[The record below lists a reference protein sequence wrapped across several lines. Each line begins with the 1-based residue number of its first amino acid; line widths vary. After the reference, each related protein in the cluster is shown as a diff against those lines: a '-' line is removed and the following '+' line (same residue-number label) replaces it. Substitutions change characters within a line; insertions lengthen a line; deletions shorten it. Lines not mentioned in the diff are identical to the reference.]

1 MRDKLVRILRWL
13 GTQDSADKSGQFLQD
28 DSADNQPVMNDIAN
42 EIIPRLWLGN
52 RSAAL
57 SEDWLREH
65 GITVVFN
72 ASKDIPFANVARH
85 QYRIPVDDSLEEE
98 DIHNMAMWAP
108 EIIYNVLKHYYAGD
122 TILVHCF
129 AGMQRSAAIVVM
141 TLIAMKQIPA
151 EQAIA
156 FTRQR
161 RAIAFHTGVNFERSI
176 KAFERY
182 YNSELKPH
190 LLAALHASPRNS

>member
-1 MRDKLVRILRWL
+1 MEDP
-13 GTQDSADKSGQFLQD
+13 AH
-28 DSADNQPVMNDIAN
+28 

-52 RSAAL
+52 RAAAR

-72 ASKDIPFANVARH
+72 ASKDIPFANAARQ
-85 QYRIPVDDSLEEE
+85 QYRIPVDDNLEEE
-98 DIHNMAMWAP
+98 EIRNMALWAP

-129 AGMQRSAAIVVM
+129 AGMQRSAAIVAM
-141 TLIAMKQIPA
+141 TLIALKQMTA

-156 FTRQR
+156 FVKQR
-161 RAIAFHTGVNFERSI
+161 RPIAFHTGVNFERSI
-176 KAFERY
+176 KEFERY
-182 YNSELKPH
+182 YREELMPR
-190 LLAALHASPRNS
+190 LMQGARQSPK

>member
-1 MRDKLVRILRWL
+1 
-13 GTQDSADKSGQFLQD
+13 
-28 DSADNQPVMNDIAN
+28 MNDVAN

-52 RSAAL
+52 RGAAL

-65 GITVVFN
+65 GITTVFN
-72 ASKDIPFANVARH
+72 ASKDIPFANVARY
-85 QYRIPVDDSLEEE
+85 QYRIPVDDNLEEE
-98 DIHNMAMWAP
+98 EIRNMALWAP
-108 EIIYNVLKHYYAGD
+108 EIVYNVLKHYYAGD

-141 TLIAMKQIPA
+141 TLIAMKQITA

-156 FTRQR
+156 FVRQR

-176 KAFERY
+176 KAFEKY
-182 YNSELKPH
+182 YNNELKPH
-190 LLAALHASPRNS
+190 LLASLRSSSGSS